1 MFYLELPGLEKF
13 TFYEVNVT
21 ASTSVGS
28 GPEGTTVVQTE
39 SDSKVELVVFSVKE
53 L

>member
-1 MFYLELPGLEKF
+1 MLYLELSGLEKF
-13 TFYEVNVT
+13 TSYEVNVT

-28 GPEGTTVVQTE
+28 GPEGTTVMRTD
-39 SDSKVELVVFSVKE
+39 SDSKAIFKIIVYKE